1 MAVTW
6 KVDNTRTSVYNFDP
20 RNIVAKDYL
29 NGRHDAPN
37 IEALIA
43 SIVRDGQLQP
53 MLVRNEGDKP
63 VLVAGFSRWTAIS
76 EINKR
81 KLTPE
86 RMKIACTYVRCNEQ
100 DGFIRNWQENR
111 VRNSTT
117 PMDDA
122 HHFAQMERWGLDAKA
137 IAEKL
142 EVTPKFVKQRLALIE
157 TTPEVQAAVASGRLK
172 APAAARVAKLT
183 VEHQN
188 ELVAGNGNVASTAV
202 DKALGRAPK
211 ITVKMVRAAI
221 VDELELDVEDQC
233 AEVLRRL
240 LEMIDGKE
248 V

>member
-20 RNIVAKDYL
+20 RHIVAKDYL
-29 NGRHDAPN
+29 NGRHDAPD

-43 SIVRDGQLQP
+43 SIVKDGQLQP
-53 MLVRNEGDKP
+53 VLVRNEGDKP
-63 VLVAGFSRWTAIS
+63 VLVAGFSRWTAVS

-86 RMKIACTYVRCNEQ
+86 RLKIACTYVRCNEQ

-117 PMDDA
+117 PLDDA

-157 TTPEVQAAVASGRLK
+157 LTPEAQEAVKSGRLK
-172 APAAARVAKLT
+172 APAAARIAKLT
-183 VEHQN
+183 VEHQR
-188 ELVAGNGNVASTAV
+188 EVVAGNGKVASADV
-202 DKALGRAPK
+202 DKALGKVSKPTLK
-211 ITVKMVRAAI
+211 TVRAFIA
-221 VDELELDVEDQC
+221 DELALDIDDGVAKFC
-233 AEVLRRL
+233 KRL
-240 LEMIDGKE
+240 LAMIDRK
-248 V
+248 VK